1 MWDPRAGV
9 PPAGSDPRA
18 ADGFPPSLRPKAF
31 AARAAFAAL
40 AAVLLLLGCAK
51 PTGMKDGAAIG
62 AGLGAAV
69 GGVSSSNHGGG
80 AAWGALAG
88 GILGGGIGALIADPE
103 SRGPDTDG
111 DGIAD
116 SQDNCPEIPN
126 RGQDDSDGDGRGDL
140 CAP

>member
-1 MWDPRAGV
+1 MRELRHDHV
-9 PPAGSDPRA
+9 PG
-18 ADGFPPSLRPKAF
+18 GQLLRLPDL
-31 AARAAFAAL
+31 RRDRRLRVVTAFAAL
-40 AAVLLLLGCAK
+40 AGVLLLSGCAK

-111 DGIAD
+111 DGISD
-116 SQDNCPEIPN
+116 LQDNCPKIPN

-140 CAP
+140 CQP